1 MKRLKRIGVLFLAKL
16 QAMIMAVV
24 GLLAGIIY
32 SVGGFIYELSSS
44 SLNWGTALAFGAL
57 IGMPL
62 LFALFGFVAGATG
75 AVIYNLIAKLINGI
89 EVDLDA
95 Q

>member
-1 MKRLKRIGVLFLAKL
+1 MAKLRRIGVLFLAKL
-16 QAMIMAVV
+16 QAVIMAAA

-32 SVGGFIYELSSS
+32 SFGGFIYELSTG

-62 LFALFGFVAGATG
+62 LFALFGFVAGAIG
-75 AVIYNLIAKLINGI
+75 AVIYNLIAKWINGV